1 MTTGAG
7 ETVQVRRE
15 GSLGWIVLNRPG
27 QRNPLDRDTATAVT
41 EGFRTHFADPRVRSV
56 CVTGEGSAFC
66 AGGDL
71 AQMGRFSEMGT
82 AAAFDWPEPIVE
94 LHRLVLRAD
103 KPIIA
108 AVNGPAYAG
117 GMGLAGMCDVLL
129 SVRGARFAMPEIKV
143 GIFPMIIVAHLCRA
157 LPRKRLMEMMFTG
170 EPMGAEEAHG
180 LGFVN
185 RLYDDR
191 DALMAGVTE
200 YAGKFER
207 ISPYAARLGRRA
219 FGLLADMP
227 ADQAIDAAQFL
238 VMPFHLGEDIKEGAA
253 AFLDGRP
260 PNWVPRDP
268 SGQE

>member
-1 MTTGAG
+1 MSGAV
-7 ETVQVRRE
+7 EVTRE
-15 GSLGWIVLNRPG
+15 GSLGWIRLNQPER
-27 QRNPLDRDTATAVT
+27 RNPLDRATAEAVT
-41 EGFRTHFADPRVRSV
+41 EAFRAHFADPRVRSV
-56 CVTGEGSAFC
+56 CVTGEGKAFC

-82 AAAFDWPEPIVE
+82 AAAFDWPGPIVE
-94 LHRLVLRAD
+94 LHRLVLRAE
-103 KPIIA
+103 KPVIA

-129 SVRGARFAMPEIKV
+129 AVRDARFAMPEIKV

-170 EPMGAEEAHG
+170 DPMGAGEAHR

-185 RLYDDR
+185 RLYGTADELADGAR
-191 DALMAGVTE
+191 EFAR
-200 YAGKFER
+200 KFDQV
-207 ISPYAARLGRRA
+207 SPAAAKLGRRA
-219 FGLLADMP
+219 FGLLADLP

-253 AFLDGRP
+253 AFLEGRS

-268 SGQE
+268 TGQE

>member
-1 MTTGAG
+1 MS
-7 ETVQVRRE
+7 EEKVELRRE
-15 GSLGWIVLNRPG
+15 GSLGWIVLNQPDR
-27 QRNPLDRDTATAVT
+27 RNPLDRETAERLT
-41 EGFRTHFADPRVRSV
+41 EAFRTHFGDPDVRSV
-56 CVTGEGSAFC
+56 AVTGTGKAFC

-71 AQMGRFSEMGT
+71 GQMGKFSDMGT

-170 EPMGAEEAHG
+170 EPMGAEEAHS

-185 RLYDDR
+185 RLYDTPKDMT
-191 DALMAGVTE
+191 DGVKA
-200 YAGKFER
+200 YAEKFER
-207 ISPYAARLGRRA
+207 VSPYAAKLGRRA
-219 FGLLADMP
+219 FNLLADMP

-253 AFLDGRP
+253 AFLDGRDP
-260 PNWVPRDP
+260 AWFPRHD
-268 SGQE
+268 S

>member
-1 MTTGAG
+1 MSD
-7 ETVQVRRE
+7 TVEVRRE
-15 GSLGWIVLNRPG
+15 GSLGWIVLNQPER
-27 QRNPLDRDTATAVT
+27 RNPLDRRTAEAVT
-41 EGFRTHFADPRVRSV
+41 AAFRTHFADPHVRSV
-56 CVTGEGSAFC
+56 VVTGNGSAFC

-71 AQMGRFSEMGT
+71 AQMGRFSEMGA

-117 GMGLAGMCDVLL
+117 GMGLAGMCDILL

-170 EPMGAEEAHG
+170 EPMGAEEAYS

-185 RLYDDR
+185 RLYDTAAD
-191 DALMAGVTE
+191 MADGVKG
-200 YAGKFER
+200 YAEKLER
-207 ISPYAARLGRRA
+207 VSPYAAKLGRRA
-219 FGLLADMP
+219 FSLLADMP
-227 ADQAIDAAQFL
+227 AEQAVDAAQFL
-238 VMPFHLGEDIKEGAA
+238 VMPFHLGEDLTEGAA
-253 AFLDGRP
+253 AFLDGRDP
-260 PNWVPRDP
+260 AWVPRHE
-268 SGQE
+268 S

>member
-1 MTTGAG
+1 VN
-7 ETVQVRRE
+7 TVEVRRE
-15 GSLGWIVLNRPG
+15 GSLGWIVLNQPG
-27 QRNPLDRDTATAVT
+27 RRNPLDRATAEAVT
-41 EGFRTHFADPRVRSV
+41 AGFHTHFTDPDVRSV
-56 CVTGEGSAFC
+56 VITGSGSAFC

-71 AQMGRFSEMGT
+71 KQMGAFSQMGT
-82 AAAFDWPEPIVE
+82 AAAFDWPAPIVE
-94 LHRLVLRAD
+94 MHRLVLRAE

-117 GMGLAGMCDVLL
+117 GMGLAGMCDILL
-129 SVRGARFAMPEIKV
+129 SVRGARFAMPEVKV

-170 EPMGAEEAHG
+170 DPMNAEEAHA

-185 RLYDDR
+185 RLYDTRED
-191 DALMAGVTE
+191 LVEGVE
-200 YAGKFER
+200 QYAAKLER
-207 ISPYAARLGRRA
+207 ASPYATKLGRRA

-253 AFLDGRP
+253 AFLEG
-260 PNWVPRDP
+260 RDP
-268 SGQE
+268 SWIPG